1 MFVREKTVKHRQGNY
16 TYLQVVESYRAAGRV
31 KQKVLV
37 DFGNITHWP
46 QERLQRLLD
55 KLNLYLD
62 ESYVPK
68 IEQVDPQQARGYGQF
83 LLLDTLWR
91 RLDLPQFFQK
101 VLRQRRFEFEVE
113 AALKVMVFNRLSNPK
128 SEAALDQWARQQYI
142 PGVDPSL
149 IGKHHYYRAL
159 DLLCDVK
166 EQLEQ
171 WVFAR
176 ITDLLNLDL
185 SLVFYDLT
193 SAYFEGEGP
202 EGLAARGY
210 SREHR
215 PDLKQIEIGLLVNP
229 DGIPISHQVFKGS
242 MPDIKALPDVL
253 KKLRKQFRI
262 QRVILVTDNG
272 IINTSTI
279 EQVEDA
285 DFEFICSAAMNRELF
300 VHKLLDQAQPLPT
313 EAAGAEGWKQLKD
326 NLWIFEIKDSSSPYR
341 HVLALNPNRRRKNI
355 QKRRRRIAESQAYF
369 QSFNEDTRR
378 GRNRDNRK
386 VETQIER
393 WLKAKGTLK
402 YFSYRREGVRK
413 LRFKR
418 NPEAIARD
426 EAVAGI
432 IALRTNS
439 ERLSTDEVA
448 IGYRTLHQVEH
459 VFELLKNFIKLRPIR
474 HRQTVRV
481 EGHVAVCVLACLFGQ
496 LIETTLSQSGH
507 KMTGRRAIELMK
519 SLHAVSF
526 ELGSRR
532 LTKTTKLEK
541 EHLKL
546 IKIFNIS
553 DFSRILT

>member
-37 DFGNITHWP
+37 DFGNVTHWP
-46 QERLQRLLD
+46 QERLQRLVD

-68 IEQVDPQQARGYGQF
+68 IEQVDPQQALGYGQF
-83 LLLDTLWR
+83 LLFDTLWR
-91 RLDLPQFFQK
+91 RLDLPQFFRK

-113 AALKVMVFNRLSNPK
+113 AALKVMVFNRLSDPK
-128 SEAALDQWARQQYI
+128 SEAALDKWARRQYI
-142 PGVDPSL
+142 PGVDPAA

-171 WVFAR
+171 WIFAR

-202 EGLAARGY
+202 EGLAARGH

-215 PDLKQIEIGLLVNP
+215 PDLKQIEIGLLVNS

-262 QRVILVTDNG
+262 KRVILVTDNG

-279 EQVEDA
+279 EQVEEA

-300 VHKLLDQAQPLPT
+300 VHKLIEQAQPLPT
-313 EAAGAEGWKQLKD
+313 EVAEPKGWRQLKD
-326 NLWIFEIKDSSSPYR
+326 NLWVFEIKDPDGPYR
-341 HVLALNPNRRRKNI
+341 HMLALNPNRRQKKI
-355 QKRRRRIAESQAYF
+355 QKRRRRIVESQAYL

-378 GRNRDNRK
+378 GRNKDNRK

-402 YFSYRREGVRK
+402 YFRYRREGVRK
-413 LRFKR
+413 LWFER
-418 NPEAIARD
+418 NLEAIARD

-439 ERLSTDEVA
+439 KRLSTDEVT
-448 IGYRTLHQVEH
+448 IGYRTLYQVEH
-459 VFELLKNFIKLRPIR
+459 VFELLKSFIKLRPIR
-474 HRQTVRV
+474 HRQAVRV

-496 LIETTLSQSGH
+496 LIETTLSQSGN

-546 IKIFNIS
+546 MKIFNIS